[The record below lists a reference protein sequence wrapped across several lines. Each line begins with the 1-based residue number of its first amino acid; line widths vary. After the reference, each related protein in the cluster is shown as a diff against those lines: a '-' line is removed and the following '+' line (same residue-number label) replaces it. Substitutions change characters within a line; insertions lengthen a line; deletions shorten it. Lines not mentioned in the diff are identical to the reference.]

1 MYWEVAKVEKT
12 GQYSRFL
19 WRSRRP
25 QVEVLGVNYPM
36 SLVGDV
42 VRMVVPRQRQRQQK
56 EMRRNREAEK
66 MTIPR

>member
-1 MYWEVAKVEKT
+1 MEET

-42 VRMVVPRQRQRQQK
+42 VRMVVPLVPRQRQRQQK